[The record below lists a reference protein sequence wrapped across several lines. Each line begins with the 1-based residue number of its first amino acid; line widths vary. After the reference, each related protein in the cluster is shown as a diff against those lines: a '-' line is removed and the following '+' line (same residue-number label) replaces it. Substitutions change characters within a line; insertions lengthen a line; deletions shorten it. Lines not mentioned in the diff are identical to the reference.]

1 MLDRLKRA
9 SILGALGY
17 TKEDATNAIIAVI
30 TRRVYVSSFNEGDR
44 FESFSLEAKRFLG
57 DSSYRKMLAK
67 VGRVVRRN
75 VFADANVF
83 DAFAGLA
90 DDHSMALRTIR
101 DKLEYGSDE
110 SLVLDDEVVD
120 GFVSDIVGLLT
131 RYVESGLLS
140 NESSDNTPS
149 DSPPVIPS
157 VFEGFRNLGQHIG
170 VTDLFPDIGEYL
182 TPVDPERPWLSVV

>member
-30 TRRVYVSSFNEGDR
+30 TRRVYVTSFNEGDR
-44 FESFSLEAKRFLG
+44 FESFSKEAKRFLG
-57 DSSYRKMLAK
+57 DAGYRKMLAK
-67 VGRVVRRN
+67 VGRSVRRN
-75 VFADANVF
+75 IFSDANVF

-101 DKLEYGSDE
+101 DKLEYGSDD
-110 SLVLDDEVVD
+110 SLVLDDEVID

-131 RYVESGLLS
+131 RYVESGLGS
-140 NESSDNTPS
+140 KDSSPPTPS
-149 DSPPVIPS
+149 ENPPVVPS
-157 VFEGFRNLGQHIG
+157 VFEGFRTLGQHMG
-170 VTDLFPDIGEYL
+170 VNELFPDIGQYL
-182 TPVDPERPWLSVV
+182 TPLDPKAPWLPMV